1 MTRPTGS
8 AESTMNSETSFA
20 ADPVTTNTFLQPGD
34 AVTFSTTHA
43 SRSASC
49 RLHDQK
55 IHGARSGANGARH
68 DRTDLS
74 EVRDLRQPQL
84 DQACGKPKALP
95 PGLTLDKP
103 CPLEPPTDAQ
113 PK

>member
-1 MTRPTGS
+1 MCAASRSMRRPTNS
-8 AESTMNSETSFA
+8 AESTMNSGTSFA

-55 IHGARSGANGARH
+55 IHGARHDKTRLSGLAGQVGRGRFLPASA
-68 DRTDLS
+68 LS
-74 EVRDLRQPQL
+74 NL
-84 DQACGKPKALP
+84 A
-95 PGLTLDKP
+95 GLGGG
-103 CPLEPPTDAQ
+103 
-113 PK
+113 